1 MALPRI
7 IYGAAWKKESTTD
20 LVVKA
25 VLQGFRAVDT
35 ACQPKHYRED
45 LVGEALQILSQ
56 KHEISREQIWLQ
68 TKFTSINGQ
77 DRNKPLP
84 YDPDKSVKEQVQTS
98 FATSLRQ
105 LHTTYLDSYILHSPL
120 RTIEET
126 MEAWR
131 VLATLQDEGKVKLI
145 GVSNTYDVDTL
156 ESLSSERKVQVVQ
169 NRWYERNSFDKDVYE
184 YCKQN
189 GIMYQSFWT
198 LTGSPT
204 LLGSSAVAT
213 LAEKAGATP
222 AQVVYKF
229 AQLHGIVPLAGS
241 TNEKHMRDGVEV
253 ENIVALEP
261 GTEMARLESKVF
273 GL

>member
-1 MALPRI
+1 
-7 IYGAAWKKESTTD
+7 
-20 LVVKA
+20 
-25 VLQGFRAVDT
+25 
-35 ACQPKHYRED
+35 
-45 LVGEALQILSQ
+45 VGEALQILSQ

-184 YCKQN
+184 YCKQS

-204 LLGSSAVAT
+204 LLGSSAVGT